1 MIAATTM
8 TTAATAAGAM
18 TTDVGSESNGMPAW
32 YPIDDERSGTMAMTW
47 RARLGAVLVAA
58 AATLGW
64 GSASAQ
70 DYTFGWNPRSGDVW
84 VDTWLADMNRYGA
97 RYRDPF
103 VDEMVRYYGAPRDL
117 VNELLGERRWAPGD
131 VYFACSVASALGRP
145 CRYVAD
151 MWERDHALGWGE
163 VAKNLGIKPGSA
175 EFHRLK
181 KGFVPS
187 YDRWGR
193 SITIDA
199 DLARDYPG
207 RPRESAK
214 AKPKHDAVPSKKAST
229 GADKAKSP
237 KGKGEGKGE
246 GKQKGQNKH

>member
-1 MIAATTM
+1 
-8 TTAATAAGAM
+8 
-18 TTDVGSESNGMPAW
+18 
-32 YPIDDERSGTMAMTW
+32 MAMTW
-47 RARLGAVLVAA
+47 RARLGAMLVAA

-64 GSASAQ
+64 GAASAQ

-84 VDTWLADMNRYGA
+84 VDTWLGDMNRYGA

-117 VNELLGERRWAPGD
+117 VDELLTQRRWAPGD
-131 VYFACSVASALGRP
+131 VYFACAIASTLGRP

-151 MWERDHALGWGE
+151 IWERDHAQGWGG
-163 VAKNLGIKPGSA
+163 VAQNLGIKPGSP

-199 DLARDYPG
+199 DLARDFPG
-207 RPRESAK
+207 RPRDPGKSKSSANK
-214 AKPKHDAVPSKKAST
+214 GKASSV
-229 GADKAKSP
+229 GNGVSKGNGKDNASSSGKGNAGSKSGKSKGDPSP
-237 KGKGEGKGE
+237 KGHGKGEGKG
-246 GKQKGQNKH
+246 KG